1 LESSARLL
9 RLTTTSADYRL
20 YALANTS
27 PPKPGLVRV
36 PHQGAR
42 IEVEVWEMPLS
53 RFGAFVAAIPAP
65 LGIGS
70 LQLADGAWVKGFI
83 CEPGG
88 LDGALD
94 ITDFKGWRAYRAAH
108 TSSIAH

>member
-1 LESSARLL
+1 ML
-9 RLTTTSADYRL
+9 RTTTTSADYRL
-20 YALANTS
+20 YALAETS

-36 PHQGAR
+36 PADGTT

-53 RFGAFVAAIPAP
+53 QFGAFVAAIPAP

-70 LQLADGAWVKGFI
+70 LQLADGQWVKGFI

-88 LDGALD
+88 LDGAPRY
-94 ITDFKGWRAYRAAH
+94 KGWRAYRAAH

>member
-1 LESSARLL
+1 
-9 RLTTTSADYRL
+9 
-20 YALANTS
+20 

-36 PHQGAR
+36 PDQGER
-42 IEVEVWEMPLS
+42 IEVEVWEMPLNL
-53 RFGAFVAAIPAP
+53 FGAFVAAIPAP

-70 LQLADGAWVKGFI
+70 LQLADGQWVKGFI
-83 CEPGG
+83 CEPAG
-88 LDGALD
+88 LEGALD

>member
-1 LESSARLL
+1 SA
-9 RLTTTSADYRL
+9 
-20 YALANTS
+20 
-27 PPKPGLVRV
+27 PG
-36 PHQGAR
+36 

-65 LGIGS
+65 AGHRLPATGRRT
-70 LQLADGAWVKGFI
+70 WVKGFI